1 MNFFFF
7 ICLFLKD
14 KYVLLSMVMLC
25 VVCAWHA
32 IIAVCPSDV
41 APYWDYLAFLILAIL
56 YALFHLIFFLWM
68 YFVTYRRRRLM
79 KRKDKEYLKNRF
91 ELFSTYGFS
100 SSDDP
105 HDYISSS
112 TATVLRRATI
122 TTKPPEHFINN
133 SNKQQNSTGDAE
145 AVTMRQFRIGSLA
158 C

>member
-105 HDYISSS
+105 HDYIRDRKSTRLNSS
-112 TATVLRRATI
+112 
-122 TTKPPEHFINN
+122 H
-133 SNKQQNSTGDAE
+133 
-145 AVTMRQFRIGSLA
+145 
-158 C
+158 